1 MRPDVWPGPLTD
13 GVLKKGALVQRLE
26 TKRGDHQVVNG
37 WMCAQAR
44 GRAWLSAALLALL
57 VIPWINPFSRGPSS
71 SVGPW
76 LVSAICAAIA
86 FVGLPAGRANAVLG
100 AVLVAVPA
108 WAFLTHGVTPDGVA
122 LAAACLLILMSAW
135 TAAGSASRPQF
146 IRLIAL
152 GWLLAAVLSTAIALV
167 QYFGLSDRFAP
178 WVNPSAIG
186 EPFAN
191 LRQRNQFATLTV
203 IGMAS
208 ILWALAGGPRR
219 WPIMVAIAV
228 LAIGNAATASRAGLV
243 EMLLLGLLAFA
254 WPGRRPIGLWLL
266 AACVYLAAALA
277 LPWLLEWSTGVVGSR
292 LWERLG
298 ATEGCSSRKVL
309 WSNVIE
315 LIGLKP
321 WLGWGW
327 GDLDYAHFTTLYPGS
342 RFCDILDNAHS
353 LPLHL
358 AVELGLPV
366 AVLLCA
372 GLAWAAVRAMPWR
385 EANPARQLAWAVLA
399 VILVHSM
406 LEYPLWYGP
415 FQIALGLCLGLL
427 WPAARSSTDLKPMR
441 APTAAV
447 LAMVAVA
454 ACSYAAWDFWRVS
467 QVYRPYEERSESY
480 RDDPIARTQ
489 SSWLFRSHVRFA
501 ELTLTPLTRA
511 NAQWTYDMSMLMLHH
526 SPEPRVV
533 EKLIESASMLSRE
546 EEALAYLAR
555 FRAAFP
561 REYAQWARRRN

>member
-1 MRPDVWPGPLTD
+1 VY
-13 GVLKKGALVQRLE
+13 
-26 TKRGDHQVVNG
+26 G
-37 WMCAQAR
+37 WMSAHGR
-44 GRAWLSAALLALL
+44 GRGWISAGLVALL

-86 FVGLPAGRANAVLG
+86 FVALPPGRANAVLG
-100 AVLVAVPA
+100 AALVAVPG

-122 LAAACLLILMSAW
+122 LATACLLILMAAW
-135 TAAGSASRPQF
+135 TAASSASQPQF

-152 GWLLAAVLSTAIALV
+152 GWLLAAALSTAIALV

-208 ILWALAGGPRR
+208 VLWALPAGPRR
-219 WPIMVAIAV
+219 WPFMLAMAV
-228 LAIGNAATASRAGLV
+228 LAVGNAATASRAGMV
-243 EMLLLGLLAFA
+243 EMLLLGLLAFG

-266 AACVYLAAALA
+266 AASVYLAAVLA

-298 ATEGCSSRKVL
+298 ANEGCSSRQVL

-315 LIGLKP
+315 LIAARP
-321 WLGWGW
+321 WAGWGW
-327 GDLDYAHFTTLYPGS
+327 GELDYAHFTTLYPGP
-342 RFCDILDNAHS
+342 RFCDILDNAHN

-358 AVELGLPV
+358 AVELGVPV
-366 AVLLCA
+366 AVLVFA
-372 GLAWAAVRAMPWR
+372 GFVWAAMRARPWR

-427 WPAARSSTDLKPMR
+427 WPAAGSPSEARPLL
-441 APTAAV
+441 APAVAAAATVV
-447 LAMVAVA
+447 LA
-454 ACSYAAWDFWRVS
+454 ACSYATWDFWRVS
-467 QVYRPYEERSESY
+467 QVYRPYDERSERY
-480 RDDPIARTQ
+480 REDPIAGAQ
-489 SSWLFRSHVRFA
+489 GSWLFRPHVRFA

-511 NAQWTYDMSMLMLHH
+511 NAQWTYDMSTLMLHH

-533 EKLIESASMLSRE
+533 EKLIESALMLSRE

-561 REYAQWARRRN
+561 SEYALWVKRRS